1 MSRDKEREARA
12 RQRFIVLNA
21 LRFSGI
27 ALVLI
32 GIALARGH
40 IIPGLP
46 WQVGGVIAL
55 AGLIDF
61 FFAPPLIARA
71 WRRQDEERR

>member
-1 MSRDKEREARA
+1 MSREKESEARA

-27 ALVLI
+27 ALVLL

-55 AGLIDF
+55 AGLVEF

-71 WRRQDEERR
+71 WRRQDGKRR